1 MRKILKRILCFV
13 GGTAAAILLFFAV
26 VNAVM
31 LVGTGKRVLTL
42 ADLSDIEQYRGSFDA
57 IVILGAGVRPGG
69 VPSDMLR
76 DRLEVGNEL
85 YFAGFSDK
93 MLMSGDHMGHD
104 YDEVSVMKRY
114 ATEAGVPSGAVYLDH
129 AGLST
134 YDSIWRLAKIFEAKK
149 VLIVTQ
155 SYHLP
160 RALYLAGAFGIEAYG
175 LSADLRPYRSQPYYT
190 VRETV
195 ARVKDFALAILKP
208 IATHVGD
215 PISLDGDGDATNENP
230 FWVKESTEVAS
241 ALLSSPK
248 RRTPYDTNCHM

>member
-1 MRKILKRILCFV
+1 MRKIWKRILGVAC
-13 GGTAAAILLFFAV
+13 GTAAAILLFFAV
-26 VNAVM
+26 ANAVM
-31 LVGTGKRVLTL
+31 LVGSAKRVLTL

-93 MLMSGDHMGHD
+93 MLMSGDHMGRD

-114 ATEAGVPSGAVYLDH
+114 ATEAGVPSDAVYLDH

-134 YDSIWRLAKIFEAKK
+134 YDSIWRLAKIFGAKK

-160 RALYLAGAFGIEAYG
+160 RALYLARAFGIEAYG
-175 LSADLRPYRSQPYYT
+175 LSADLRPYRAQAYRD
-190 VRETV
+190 VREIL
-195 ARVKDFALAILKP
+195 ARGKDFALSLVKP
-208 IATHVGD
+208 DATFVGD

-230 FWVKESTEVAS
+230 FWVKESTE
-241 ALLSSPK
+241 
-248 RRTPYDTNCHM
+248 T